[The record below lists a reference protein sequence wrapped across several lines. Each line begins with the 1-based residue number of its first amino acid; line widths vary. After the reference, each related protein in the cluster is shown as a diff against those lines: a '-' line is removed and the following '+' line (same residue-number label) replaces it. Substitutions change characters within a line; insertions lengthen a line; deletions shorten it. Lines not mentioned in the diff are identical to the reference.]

1 VDSVETDG
9 WELSRVRLFMGTL
22 VVWLL
27 VGLFW
32 YFTTLRFHPHAHLAR
47 TVTISLVV
55 AYATTVYVNHLLF
68 IPRFWRAN
76 RWAAYWGSLLM
87 TMVGLTMIAVAII
100 RVSYIHSLGP
110 DPNPNGL
117 YIHFA
122 IDFAGMVGH
131 VLAAAGIVWLW
142 RHVIQRSP
150 AA

>member
-1 VDSVETDG
+1 
-9 WELSRVRLFMGTL
+9 LLLGTL

-32 YFTTLRFHPHAHLAR
+32 YFTTLHYHPYARLAR
-47 TVTISLVV
+47 TVTVSLVI
-55 AYATTVYVNHLLF
+55 AYATTVYLNHLLF

-76 RWAAYWGSLLM
+76 RWPAYWGSLLA

-100 RVSYIHSLGP
+100 RVSHIRSLGP

-117 YIHFA
+117 YVHFA

-131 VLAAAGIVWLW
+131 VFAAAGVVWLW
-142 RHVIQRSP
+142 HRFIQRP
-150 AA
+150 PTT